1 MVYDNEDYRKKFDSI
16 PRLRKLGEK
25 PKKGV
30 TRKLRKDLKIKRKK
44 VRGKEKAKQTAAG
57 GPKSKKPAK

>member
-1 MVYDNEDYRKKFDSI
+1 M
-16 PRLRKLGEK
+16 GEK